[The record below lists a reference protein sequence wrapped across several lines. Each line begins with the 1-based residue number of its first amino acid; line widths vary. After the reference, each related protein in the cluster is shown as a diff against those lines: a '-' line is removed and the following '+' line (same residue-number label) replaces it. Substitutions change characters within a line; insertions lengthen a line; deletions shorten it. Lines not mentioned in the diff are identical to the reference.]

1 MAYPVVNAFATGAG
15 GTVNV
20 PARTAGDRLLYIQ
33 ALYGGTGS
41 KALTIGAV
49 DGVSWTLV
57 GSLPAGTTINTDYLV
72 VYTLVVGTTGAVT
85 SVTATNAGGWSFD
98 DDIVLDITGSDTS
111 TAPALAFA
119 VGLDPP
125 SLTPSWGSA
134 TTLWIAACCLF
145 TGGPTGNPTSYA
157 TVNAGSFLRVASRNN
172 TVATENPSTFTGGSG
187 SGSAVTLGLR
197 PAANTAPT
205 ANAGPD
211 QSVNVGTTVHLDGTG
226 SSDAES
232 SITYAWTVTNAGGTA
247 LTTASLTGANTA
259 TPTFVAPVPGS
270 GDSANITL
278 TLTVTDTG
286 GLTGTD
292 TVVITTNVVVLVA
305 KTGAGGLL
313 AGGVAT
319 LLTTPPTFV
328 TGSGGLLA
336 GGAASGTFP
345 SVLLSETGAGGLLA
359 GGTADLLS
367 LAAHLFTGAG
377 GLLAGGVADLFTSPP
392 HFVTGAGGL
401 KMGTG
406 SDGFATVPRQVPV
419 PGSRRF
425 AFRYELLDASNAKIG
440 DLDAVE
446 SCTVTMN
453 WLADIKR
460 TATFQLKDTDQI
472 DFLSNRIK
480 PYVQLRIPPY
490 GPNDWV
496 EWPQGVFLLSS
507 PQRTTDT
514 TGTRWRSVT
523 AYDAGQVYADD
534 LVTARYTVAAAAKYT
549 DAVSTLLGSVPK
561 NITTSVSVLPAALE
575 WPPGTSKLKI
585 INELLSAVNYE
596 SLSFDEDGIATVR
609 PYRLPSQR
617 PSEFT
622 YADNAVSVMLPTVTQ
637 DLDLFSVPN
646 SWVLVVSNPDQSAL
660 TSTYTN
666 SNPASPTS
674 TVRRGRTIV
683 DFRTQQNAADQG
695 SLDALVSRL
704 AFEASQVYEAIQ
716 FETGL
721 MPIHSGNDAYRIE
734 YSPMA
739 IAAQYSEHGWVMELG
754 VSTTMKHNA
763 RRVVTV

>member
-1 MAYPVVNAFATGAG
+1 V
-15 GTVNV
+15 
-20 PARTAGDRLLYIQ
+20 
-33 ALYGGTGS
+33 
-41 KALTIGAV
+41 
-49 DGVSWTLV
+49 
-57 GSLPAGTTINTDYLV
+57 
-72 VYTLVVGTTGAVT
+72 
-85 SVTATNAGGWSFD
+85 
-98 DDIVLDITGSDTS
+98 
-111 TAPALAFA
+111 
-119 VGLDPP
+119 
-125 SLTPSWGSA
+125 
-134 TTLWIAACCLF
+134 
-145 TGGPTGNPTSYA
+145 
-157 TVNAGSFLRVASRNN
+157 GSFLRVASRNN
-172 TVATENPSTFTGGSG
+172 TVATEDPSAFTGGSG
-187 SGSAVTLGLR
+187 GGSAVTIGLR
-197 PAANTAPT
+197 PTTNTAPT

-211 QSVNVGTTVHLDGTG
+211 QSVNVGATVHLDGTG
-226 SSDAES
+226 SSDVES
-232 SITYAWTVTNAGGTA
+232 SITYAWTVTNAGGTT
-247 LTTASLTGANTA
+247 LTTASLTGASTS

-286 GLTGTD
+286 ALTGTD
-292 TVVITTNVVVLVA
+292 TVVITTNTVVLVA

-313 AGGVAT
+313 AGGVADLFT
-319 LLTTPPTFV
+319 SPAHLF
-328 TGSGGLLA
+328 TGAGGLLA
-336 GGAASGTFP
+336 GGAASGSFP
-345 SVLLSETGAGGLLA
+345 SVLGSFTGAGGPLV
-359 GGTADLLS
+359 GGVADILS

-401 KMGTG
+401 KLGTT

-425 AFRYELLDASNAKIG
+425 AFRYELLDSSNAKIG
-440 DLDAVE
+440 DLTDVE
-446 SCTVTMN
+446 ACTVTMN

-460 TATFQLKDTDQI
+460 TATFQLKDTDQV

-480 PYVQLRIPPY
+480 PYIQLRIPPY

-534 LVTARYTVAAAAKYT
+534 LVTARYTVAAATKYT

-561 NITTSVSVLPAALE
+561 NITTSASVLPAALE

-585 INELLSAVNYE
+585 INELLDAMNYE

-609 PYRLPSQR
+609 PYRVPSTR
-617 PSEFT
+617 PSEYT

-637 DLDLFSVPN
+637 DLDLFAIPN

-660 TSTYTN
+660 SSTYTN
-666 SNPASPTS
+666 TNPASPTS

-683 DFRTQQNAADQG
+683 DFRTQQNAADQA

-704 AFEASQVYEAIQ
+704 AFEASQIYEAIQ

-721 MPIHSGNDAYRIE
+721 MPIHSGNDVYRIE

-739 IAAQYSEHGWVMELG
+739 IAAQYSEHGWTMELG
-754 VSTTMKHNA
+754 VATTMKHNA

>member
-1 MAYPVVNAFATGAG
+1 MAFPVIAGSATTGSSSA
-15 GTVNV
+15 TI
-20 PARTAGDRLLYIQ
+20 PARTAGDRIVVVLEVDGGGAAPTLG
-33 ALYGGTGS
+33 AL
-41 KALTIGAV
+41 
-49 DGVSWTLV
+49 DGVSWTNGGIQS
-57 GSLPAGTTINTDYLV
+57 GSI
-72 VYTLVVGTTGAVT
+72 GTTGYFRIYYLTAGSSGAST
-85 SVTATNAGGWSFD
+85 SVTVTGSPGFSCGFALT
-98 DDIVLDITGSDTS
+98 ITGSDTS
-111 TAPALAFA
+111 TAPAVAF
-119 VGLDPP
+119 VVSEDPP

-134 TTLWIAACCLF
+134 TTLWIAVCYGYTAVPS
-145 TGGPTGNPTSYA
+145 GDPTGYTNVGNNGFMRLASKNA
-157 TVNAGSFLRVASRNN
+157 TAAS
-172 TVATENPSTFTGGSG
+172 ENPSTFTGGTG
-187 SGSAVTLGLR
+187 AFTAVTVGIR
-197 PAANTAPT
+197 PATNTPPT

-211 QSVNVGTTVHLDGTG
+211 QSVNVGATVHLDGTG

-232 SITYAWTVTNAGGTA
+232 SITYAWTVTNAGGTS
-247 LTTASLTGANTA
+247 LTTANLTGASTS

-286 GLTGTD
+286 ALTGTD
-292 TVVITTNVVVLVA
+292 TVVITTNTVVLVA
-305 KTGAGGLL
+305 K
-313 AGGVAT
+313 
-319 LLTTPPTFV
+319 
-328 TGSGGLLA
+328 
-336 GGAASGTFP
+336 
-345 SVLLSETGAGGLLA
+345 
-359 GGTADLLS
+359 
-367 LAAHLFTGAG
+367 TGAG

-401 KMGTG
+401 KVGTG

-425 AFRYELLDASNAKIG
+425 AFRYELLDANNAKIG
-440 DLDAVE
+440 DLTDVE

-490 GPNDWV
+490 GPEDWV

-523 AYDAGQVYADD
+523 AYDAAQVYADD

-561 NITTSVSVLPAALE
+561 NITTSASVLPATLE